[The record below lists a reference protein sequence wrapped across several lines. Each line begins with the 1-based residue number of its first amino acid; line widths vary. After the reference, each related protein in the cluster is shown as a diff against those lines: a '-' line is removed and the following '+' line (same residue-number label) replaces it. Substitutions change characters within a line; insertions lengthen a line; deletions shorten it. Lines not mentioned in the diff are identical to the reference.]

1 MAIDD
6 FPPGG
11 AAFDL
16 GPVGDDQGATVPQAQ
31 QPAQAQAAQQPAQPQ
46 GIDPQQFMQ
55 MTTALIGQA
64 GMAGENKPGWMQA
77 VGHLTDAMKTH
88 AEPEPPG
95 EIWMA
100 GHGDDIRE
108 FKSKAAFDQFN
119 QTYRTAATK
128 EQDTL
133 GQYNKIITN
142 RKLTLR
148 DMAQQVRLLALQND
162 HGDIAAGAAGM
173 SVDHVSKQVGDRM
186 KAVQHLNTQADKIM
200 QMADMQSKNGLMKKR
215 DQLIQAVS
223 SGRIPPGQE
232 ESVMTHI
239 RSIGSALDQMAKAGG
254 QDPQHD
260 VKQMRLQLMAGQLQA
275 QQQKA
280 KAQNILSPADNQ
292 QSGVILRSGEVQEG
306 LGGTF
311 SMQGQLLN
319 TEIARTQDIISKL
332 SPGTPEYSRAEKS
345 LDSMLKRKTVNDAAS
360 GFPPPGTDPD
370 VWHKEISQAA
380 ESIKAGSKDLMS
392 IGGARAQTPGFI
404 QAVRA
409 ELTRSGM
416 SGSQIAQKFAEMGA
430 NKTNLSKDIGRVD
443 ALKTAQDGMEKN
455 MEILRDYA
463 KRLNLNS
470 SMSINTMNMA
480 VQRQFGGTIPP
491 GYETAIL
498 TVAREYAKLTS
509 PAGAAAPTVSS
520 MTDAE
525 RILNPAF
532 TRGQLSEVLDVMTR
546 EGQNAL
552 EAAQNVAQGRGA
564 AISGQGTPSPA
575 GGARKATP
583 DDHAFIDR
591 LLGRQ

>member
-46 GIDPQQFMQ
+46 GIDPQHFMQ
-55 MTTALIGQA
+55 LTTALIGQA

-119 QTYRTAATK
+119 QTCRTAATK

-254 QDPQHD
+254 WEDDMKHRQAQAHLDYTLGQ
-260 VKQMRLQLMAGQLQA
+260 VKA
-275 QQQKA
+275 QQQKGPAQPDGGAAGYSPAALEELAMKFNATGRLPGYTGANTPAA
-280 KAQNILSPADNQ
+280 KAITNKAAELKPHQDLALQ
-292 QSGVILRSGEVQEG
+292 EARSTANKAALTGQTKIYHQVTAQEG
-306 LGGTF
+306 TARAIAENVIKIGDR
-311 SMQGQLLN
+311 LN
-319 TEIARTQDIISKL
+319 GSNVPVFNRWQIAGR
-332 SPGTPEYSRAEKS
+332 RA
-345 LDSMLKRKTVNDAAS
+345 VA
-360 GFPPPGTDPD
+360 GDPD
-370 VWHKEISQAA
+370 VTEFDAQIRILKTEAA
-380 ESIKAGSKDLMS
+380 RIVTQFGNSGVLSDSARQEFDQFAPESIT
-392 IGGARAQTPGFI
+392 RAQLAGLKRTLDFDFN
-404 QAVRA
+404 ARSEA
-409 ELTRSGM
+409 LTG
-416 SGSQIAQKFAEMGA
+416 
-430 NKTNLSKDIGRVD
+430 DIGNI
-443 ALKTAQDGMEKN
+443 E
-455 MEILRDYA
+455 
-463 KRLNLNS
+463 S
-470 SMSINTMNMA
+470 
-480 VQRQFGGTIPP
+480 
-491 GYETAIL
+491 
-498 TVAREYAKLTS
+498 
-509 PAGAAAPTVSS
+509 
-520 MTDAE
+520 
-525 RILNPAF
+525 
-532 TRGQLSEVLDVMTR
+532 
-546 EGQNAL
+546 
-552 EAAQNVAQGRGA
+552 
-564 AISGQGTPSPA
+564 AISGGQGTPSPA
-575 GGARKATP
+575 GGAGKATP
-583 DDHAFIDR
+583 GDHAFIDR
-591 LLGRQ
+591 LLGRK